1 MIKLYKIIKGEVIM
15 TEEEFKN
22 TMGKIIIFIV
32 IALII
37 LVIIGVL
44 VFNKSG
50 KSLSIF
56 SNEKEKNSY
65 KKSVQEANSSN
76 VTVDK
81 SSTEIDNQE
90 ENVIQNEV
98 ESETTENVE
107 TNVAISETP
116 VENEVSE
123 QLQ

>member
-1 MIKLYKIIKGEVIM
+1 M

-37 LVIIGVL
+37 LAIIGVL

-107 TNVAISETP
+107 TNEAISETP